1 MEVIKV
7 QSSKTYKNKEGKEL
21 HYYNFYLQFD
31 NGKRIAIRC
40 VNVDDIKRLDMV
52 AEYVHK

>member
-1 MEVIKV
+1 MKVIKV

-52 AEYVHK
+52 AEYVHR